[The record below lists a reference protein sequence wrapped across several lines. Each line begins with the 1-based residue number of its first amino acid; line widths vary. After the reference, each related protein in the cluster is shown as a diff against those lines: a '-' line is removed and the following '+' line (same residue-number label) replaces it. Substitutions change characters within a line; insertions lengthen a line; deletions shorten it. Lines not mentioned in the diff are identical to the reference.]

1 MKVLSLFD
9 GIGCLRTA
17 LTSYPNVQYWASEI
31 DENAIKISKKNY
43 PDIKYV
49 GRVQDISGTT
59 YSTIGDLDLLCGG
72 SPCVDLSI
80 AKKDRKGLEGQH
92 SKLFFEFVRV
102 LKESK
107 PKYFLFEN
115 VASMP
120 KKDMFKISETLG
132 VLPIMI
138 NASLVS
144 AQSRKRLFWTNI
156 PNIQQPADR
165 KIMLKDII
173 QHDLPCSKTD
183 SGMTKIE
190 KDPHEFH
197 QIGYFGDENASKV
210 GGQAL
215 RVYSVDAKSTT
226 SGVGYYKVKGISIR
240 GRKDASGNYVN
251 QTEVR
256 KDDKASAL
264 TSTCSSKLALVGRL
278 VNRRL
283 DSDGKRHD
291 GDHAVPQTQVF
302 EPRTDDKSGTLT
314 NFTKDN
320 MVLDDNSIRKLTP
333 IECERLMGLPD
344 NYTEGISTSARY
356 KALGNGFSVAVIR
369 HILSYME
376 CPHKT
381 TYRGCPYC
389 TKWTGVLI

>member
-9 GIGCLRTA
+9 GIGCLRSA
-17 LTSYPNVQYWASEI
+17 LHTYPNVQYWASEI

-49 GRVQDISGTT
+49 GGVQDISGTT
-59 YSTIGDLDLLCGG
+59 YSTIGDIDLLCGG

-80 AKKDRKGLEGQH
+80 AKKDRKGLDGQH
-92 SKLFFEFVRV
+92 SKLFFEYVRV
-102 LKESK
+102 LKECK

-132 VLPIMI
+132 VMPILI

-156 PNIQQPADR
+156 PNIQQPTDR
-165 KIMLKDII
+165 KIFLKDI
-173 QHDLPCSKTD
+173 LND
-183 SGMTKIE
+183 S
-190 KDPHEFH
+190 
-197 QIGYFGDENASKV
+197 N
-210 GGQAL
+210 
-215 RVYSVDAKSTT
+215 
-226 SGVGYYKVKGISIR
+226 VKGISIR

-302 EPRTDDKSGTLT
+302 EERTDNKSGTLT

-320 MVLDDNSIRKLTP
+320 MVLEEGSIRKLTP

-356 KALGNGFSVAVIR
+356 KALGNGFSVPVIR

-381 TYRGCPYC
+381 TYRGCPFC
-389 TKWTGVLI
+389 IRWEGIAI